1 LITLHCVESLIRYFS
16 FFNDLL
22 IIYLAEWKRLWPEF
36 KVELTTF
43 DEKMKRRWI
52 DPAKVRRWFQNLLAA
67 SNLEKLSDEEIDI
80 TSVIY

>member
-1 LITLHCVESLIRYFS
+1 MIYF
-16 FFNDLL
+16 
-22 IIYLAEWKRLWPEF
+22 AEWKRLWSEF

-67 SNLEKLSDEEIDI
+67 SNLEKLSDDEIDI